1 MGNELSDFCVEW
13 KGQIG
18 MKNHR
23 EIVCWVAMV
32 ATGLVGCSNEAEKLQ
47 LEKLQME
54 NQQLQK
60 DNQQLQKDNA
70 AFKKDLAGVSKSLE
84 NSLSFP
90 AGWAN
95 QTSPAKELEE
105 FEKPGT
111 YEGTSEVSLPDGNVL
126 HMKQVSKVMLG
137 NGGTCLVNAVV
148 ESQEGLAEPNSFL
161 QILTYEQQRQIYRVI
176 NIFKEG
182 SVSVL
187 EVQDGGAVEAE
198 GTTGHRKRK
207 WQPVY
212 TSDIPETAELQMN
225 IGINEARDEMEWNWA
240 VIEGQ
245 ETMISGKGIKRRVE

>member
-1 MGNELSDFCVEW
+1 
-13 KGQIG
+13 

-47 LEKLQME
+47 LEKLQTENQQLQKE

-70 AFKKDLAGVSKSLE
+70 AHKKDLAVVSKSLG

-95 QTSPAKELEE
+95 QTSPVKELEE
-105 FEKPGT
+105 FEKPGS
-111 YEGTSEVSLPDGNVL
+111 YEGTHDIYLSDGNVL
-126 HMKQVSKVMLG
+126 HRKQVSKVTVG
-137 NGGTCLVNAVV
+137 NGGTCLVNTTV
-148 ESQEGLAEPNSFL
+148 ETQEGLAEPICHL
-161 QILTYEQQRQIYRVI
+161 QVLAYEQQRQVYRVI
-176 NIFKEG
+176 NIFEEG

-187 EVQDGGAVEAE
+187 EVQPEGAVEAE
-198 GTTGHRKRK
+198 GATGQRRRK

-212 TSDIPETAELQMN
+212 TSGIPETAELQMN
-225 IGINEARDEMEWNWA
+225 IGINEARDEMEWSWA
-240 VIEGQ
+240 VTEGD